1 MKFGSIVLAGLVSAS
16 DEDRKVPPRHPL
28 QRLDRLVEFS
38 GEILN
43 SGSFNNKGAGWIRN
57 WSRKFQVNGERMEKA
72 FTRGQQRCGYYDNEQ

>member
-1 MKFGSIVLAGLVSAS
+1 MKLGSVVLAGLVSAS

-43 SGSFNNKGAGWIRN
+43 SGSFQGLAKKLMN
-57 WSRKFQVNGERMEKA
+57 F
-72 FTRGQQRCGYYDNEQ
+72 

>member
-1 MKFGSIVLAGLVSAS
+1 MKLGSLVLAGLVSAS

-43 SGSFNNKGAGWIRN
+43 SGSFNNKGGGWIRN
-57 WSRKFQVNGERMEKA
+57 WSRKFKVNGERMEKA

>member
-43 SGSFNNKGAGWIRN
+43 SGSFNNRGAGWIRN
-57 WSRKFQVNGERMEKA
+57 WSRKFKVNGERMEKA